1 MTVDQGFT
9 TERPLAGVRVL
20 DLSTLLPG
28 PLATLMLADA
38 GADVVKIERPG
49 RGDEMRS
56 YRPRLGQASAN
67 YALLN
72 RGKRAYAADLKDSAE
87 RGRVVDLAREAD
99 VVVEQ
104 FRPGV
109 ADRLGLGYQQ
119 VRALNS
125 DVVYCSITG
134 YGQDAPYAGKAG
146 HDLNYLAE
154 AGLLG
159 LVTDSAGK
167 PQLPVTVLADIA
179 GGSYPAVVNILLA
192 LRVRDRSG
200 AGCRLD
206 ISMTENLQV
215 LGYGYFATYQASGR
229 SPRPGAELL
238 TGGSPR
244 YRIYRTADGRHLAV
258 AALEQQF
265 WERFAELI
273 ALPEHYVDERDQ
285 EGAVID
291 AVAKRIEMHP
301 ARHWGAVFEGED
313 VCTVV
318 VATFDDAVTAGLI
331 DVDSTDRLVG
341 EGFDVGALHSPVD
354 PALRGE
360 RPTRLG
366 YPPLQPL
373 PDATEQV
380 WPRR

>member
-1 MTVDQGFT
+1 MTIDEGFAA
-9 TERPLAGVRVL
+9 ERPLAGVRVL

-28 PLATLMLADA
+28 PLATLMLAEA
-38 GADVVKIERPG
+38 GAEVVKIERPG

-56 YRPRLGQASAN
+56 YQPRLGEASAN

-87 RGRVVDLAREAD
+87 RSRVMELAREAD

-119 VRALNS
+119 VRALNPG
-125 DVVYCSITG
+125 VIYCSITG
-134 YGQDAPYAGKAG
+134 YGQDAPDAGKAG

-159 LVTDSAGK
+159 LITDGTGK

-192 LRVRDRSG
+192 LRRRDRSG
-200 AGCRLD
+200 YGCRLD
-206 ISMTENLQV
+206 ISMADNLQV
-215 LGYGYFATYQASGR
+215 LAYGYFATYQASGR
-229 SPRPGAELL
+229 PPRPDAELL
-238 TGGSPR
+238 IGGSPR

-273 ALPEHYVDERDQ
+273 ALPERYVDERDQ

-291 AVAKRIEMHP
+291 AVAERIAVYP
-301 ARHWGAVFEGED
+301 ARHWRTIFEGED

-318 VATFDDAVTAGLI
+318 VATFEEALTAGL
-331 DVDSTDRLVG
+331 VDADSEDRLVG

-354 PALRGE
+354 PELRGQP
-360 RPTRLG
+360 RRLS

-373 PDATEQV
+373 PDTTEQV
-380 WPRR
+380 WPTR